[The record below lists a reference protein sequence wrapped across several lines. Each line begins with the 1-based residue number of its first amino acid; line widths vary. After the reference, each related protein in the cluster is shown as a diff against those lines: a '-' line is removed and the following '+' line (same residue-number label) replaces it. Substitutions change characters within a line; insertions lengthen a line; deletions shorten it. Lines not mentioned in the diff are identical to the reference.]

1 MLETSQRAAGWLE
14 RRRRLEVLATIFE
27 SVPTAFAGNTT
38 ALGTVIRPNM
48 RAEELDSSEHGW
60 NRGVMNKD

>member
-1 MLETSQRAAGWLE
+1 METSQRAAGLLE
-14 RRRRLEVLATIFE
+14 RRRRLEAEVTIFE

>member
-1 MLETSQRAAGWLE
+1 METSQRAADLLE
-14 RRRRLEVLATIFE
+14 RRRRLEAEATIFE

-38 ALGTVIRPNM
+38 ASGTVIRPNM

>member
-1 MLETSQRAAGWLE
+1 METSQRAAGLLE
-14 RRRRLEVLATIFE
+14 RRRRLEAEATIFE

-48 RAEELDSSEHGW
+48 RAEEMDSSEHGW